1 MNKIFKL
8 ITSISFLFFSI
19 NAALSEENFFNE
31 ALKMYQNEKYEDARF
46 MLERNIVFNPKDA
59 KSYLYLAKIYNHEED
74 QNKEE
79 YNLET
84 TLLIEP
90 NNEEAILMLMKI
102 ALKKSNYSKVN
113 DLSQTFIKVCKKLC
127 DENNEIQK
135 SLKNIEPATMSLD
148 QNLNKILIIDFGSQF
163 TQLIARRI
171 RELGVFSEIVS
182 HKKIKIKHIDKS
194 IKGII
199 LSGGPLNV
207 YEINKYSFDKKI
219 INLSIP
225 ILGICFGHQILSKLN
240 GGRVKQSK
248 HREFGLANIY
258 KKNESLLIKNF
269 FNKQKSKKVWMSHA
283 DQVSKLP
290 KNFKVIASS
299 TNSKFAIVENKL
311 NKFYGIQFHPE
322 VTHTENGKK
331 LISNFI
337 FLICKIKRNWS
348 SKDQKIQLIKEVKDQ
363 VGSEKV
369 ICALSGGVDSSVVA
383 QLLNKAIGKKLYCIF
398 VNTGLLRKNEEV
410 QVVQTFKKRLKI
422 NLIYV
427 NAEKEFLKKLHNV
440 SDPEKKRKIIGNLF
454 IKIFERYAKKIKN
467 VKFLAQGTLYPDLI
481 ESRSVTGSQT
491 SKIKSHHNVGGL
503 PKKMK
508 LKLVEPLKFLF
519 KDEVRKLGLELNLNK
534 DIISRHPFPGP
545 GLAIRMPGL
554 ITNEKIKILKEADY
568 YFIQALR
575 DHGLYHKIWQAY
587 AALLPVKTVGVMGD
601 NRTYEYLCL
610 LRAIT
615 SEDGMTADF
624 YEFKKSFMETISNK
638 IVNSI
643 RGINRV
649 VYDITSKPPSTIE
662 LE

>member
-1 MNKIFKL
+1 
-8 ITSISFLFFSI
+8 
-19 NAALSEENFFNE
+19 
-31 ALKMYQNEKYEDARF
+31 
-46 MLERNIVFNPKDA
+46 
-59 KSYLYLAKIYNHEED
+59 
-74 QNKEE
+74 
-79 YNLET
+79 
-84 TLLIEP
+84 
-90 NNEEAILMLMKI
+90 
-102 ALKKSNYSKVN
+102 
-113 DLSQTFIKVCKKLC
+113 
-127 DENNEIQK
+127 
-135 SLKNIEPATMSLD
+135 MSLD
-148 QNLNKILIIDFGSQF
+148 KNLNKILIIDFGSQF

-171 RELGVFSEIVS
+171 RESGVYSEIIS
-182 HKKIKIKHIDKS
+182 HKKVKNKNIDNS

-207 YEINKYSFDKKI
+207 YQINKYSFDKRI
-219 INLSIP
+219 IENQIP

-248 HREFGLANIY
+248 YREFGLANIR
-258 KKNESLLIKNF
+258 KKRESILTKNF
-269 FNKQKSKKVWMSHA
+269 FNKKNINKVWMSHA

-290 KNFKVIASS
+290 KNFNVIASS
-299 TNSKFAIVENKL
+299 QNSKFAIIENKKK
-311 NKFYGIQFHPE
+311 NFYGVQFHPE

-331 LISNFI
+331 LINNFI

-348 SKDQKIQLIKEVKDQ
+348 SKDQKIKLIKDVQ
-363 VGSEKV
+363 NLVGKNKV

-383 QLLNKAIGKKLYCIF
+383 QLLNKAIGKKLFCIF
-398 VNTGLLRKNEEV
+398 VNTGLLRKNEEI
-410 QVVQTFKKRLKI
+410 QVVKTFKKKLKI

-427 NAEKEFLKKLHNV
+427 NAENEFLRKLNNV

-454 IKIFERYAKKIKN
+454 IKIFERYAKRIKN

-481 ESRSVTGSQT
+481 ESKSVTGSQT

-519 KDEVRKLGLELNLNK
+519 KDEVRKLGLELKLSK
-534 DIISRHPFPGP
+534 EIISRHPFPGP
-545 GLAIRMPGL
+545 GLAIRMPGI
-554 ITNEKIKILKEADY
+554 ITKEKIKILKEADN

-575 DHGLYHKIWQAY
+575 DHNLYNKIWQAY

-624 YEFKKSFMETISNK
+624 YDFKKSFIQMISNK

-643 RGINRV
+643 RGVNRV
-649 VYDITSKPPSTIE
+649 VYDVTSKPPSTIE

>member
-1 MNKIFKL
+1 MN
-8 ITSISFLFFSI
+8 
-19 NAALSEENFFNE
+19 
-31 ALKMYQNEKYEDARF
+31 
-46 MLERNIVFNPKDA
+46 
-59 KSYLYLAKIYNHEED
+59 
-74 QNKEE
+74 
-79 YNLET
+79 
-84 TLLIEP
+84 
-90 NNEEAILMLMKI
+90 
-102 ALKKSNYSKVN
+102 
-113 DLSQTFIKVCKKLC
+113 
-127 DENNEIQK
+127 
-135 SLKNIEPATMSLD
+135 LD

-171 RELGVFSEIVS
+171 RELGVFSDIIS
-182 HKKIKIKHIDKS
+182 HKKIKIKDVNES
-194 IKGII
+194 VKGII

-207 YEINKYSFDKKI
+207 YQINKYSFDKKI
-219 INLSIP
+219 LELNIP
-225 ILGICFGHQILSKLN
+225 VLGICFGHQILSKLN

-248 HREFGLANIY
+248 HREFGLANVF
-258 KKNESLLIKNF
+258 KKNSSLLTNNF
-269 FNKQKSKKVWMSHA
+269 FGQKKSKQVWMSHA

-290 KNFKVIASS
+290 NNFKVIASS
-299 TNSKFAIVENKL
+299 SNSKFAIVENKKK
-311 NKFYGIQFHPE
+311 NFYGVQFHPE

-337 FLICKIKRNWS
+337 FLICKIKKNWS
-348 SKDQKIQLIKEVKDQ
+348 SKDQKKQLIHDVRKQ
-363 VGSEKV
+363 VGNNKV

-398 VNTGLLRKNEEV
+398 VNTGLLRKNEET
-410 QVVQTFKKRLKI
+410 QVVETFKRRLKI

-427 NAEKEFLKKLHNV
+427 NAEKEFLSKLKNV

-481 ESRSVTGSQT
+481 ESKSVTGSQT

-503 PKKMK
+503 PKKMN

-519 KDEVRKLGLELNLNK
+519 KDEVRKLGLELNLSK
-534 DIISRHPFPGP
+534 EIISRHPFPGP
-545 GLAIRMPGL
+545 GLAIRMPGI
-554 ITNEKIKILKEADY
+554 ITKEKIKILKEADN
-568 YFIQALR
+568 YFIQALK
-575 DHGLYHKIWQAY
+575 DDGLYHKIWQAY

-601 NRTYEYLCL
+601 NRTYEHLCL

-624 YEFKKSFMETISNK
+624 YEFKKSFMQKISNK

-643 RGINRV
+643 IGINRV
-649 VYDITSKPPSTIE
+649 VYDVTSKPPSTIE

>member
-1 MNKIFKL
+1 
-8 ITSISFLFFSI
+8 
-19 NAALSEENFFNE
+19 
-31 ALKMYQNEKYEDARF
+31 
-46 MLERNIVFNPKDA
+46 
-59 KSYLYLAKIYNHEED
+59 
-74 QNKEE
+74 
-79 YNLET
+79 
-84 TLLIEP
+84 
-90 NNEEAILMLMKI
+90 
-102 ALKKSNYSKVN
+102 
-113 DLSQTFIKVCKKLC
+113 
-127 DENNEIQK
+127 
-135 SLKNIEPATMSLD
+135 MSLD
-148 QNLNKILIIDFGSQF
+148 QKINKILIIDFGSQF

-171 RELGVFSEIVS
+171 RELGVFSEIIS
-182 HKKIKIKHIDKS
+182 HKKIKIKNVDNTV
-194 IKGII
+194 KGIV

-207 YEINKYSFDKKI
+207 YQINKYSFDKKI
-219 INLSIP
+219 INLNVP

-240 GGRVKQSK
+240 GGKVKQSK

-258 KKNESLLIKNF
+258 KKKDSLLTNNFYIKN
-269 FNKQKSKKVWMSHA
+269 KIKKVWMSHA

-290 KNFKVIASS
+290 KDFKVIASS
-299 TNSKFAIVENKL
+299 TNSKFAIVENKVK
-311 NKFYGIQFHPE
+311 KFYGVQFHPE

-348 SKDQKIQLIKEVKDQ
+348 SKDQKNQLIQDVKVQ
-363 VGSEKV
+363 VGSNKV

-398 VNTGLLRKNEEV
+398 VNTGLLRKNEEI
-410 QVVQTFKKRLKI
+410 QVVQTFKKRLKM

-427 NAEKEFLKKLHNV
+427 NAEKEFLKKLKNI
-440 SDPEKKRKIIGNLF
+440 SNPEKKRKIIGNLF

-467 VKFLAQGTLYPDLI
+467 VKYLAQGTLYPDLI
-481 ESRSVTGSQT
+481 ESKSVTGSQT

-503 PKKMK
+503 PKRMK

-519 KDEVRKLGLELNLNK
+519 KDEVRKLGLELNLSK

-568 YFIQALR
+568 YFIQALK

-624 YEFKKSFMETISNK
+624 YEFNKSFMETISNK
-638 IVNSI
+638 LVNSI

-649 VYDITSKPPSTIE
+649 VYDVTSKPPSTIE

>member
-1 MNKIFKL
+1 
-8 ITSISFLFFSI
+8 
-19 NAALSEENFFNE
+19 
-31 ALKMYQNEKYEDARF
+31 
-46 MLERNIVFNPKDA
+46 
-59 KSYLYLAKIYNHEED
+59 
-74 QNKEE
+74 
-79 YNLET
+79 
-84 TLLIEP
+84 
-90 NNEEAILMLMKI
+90 
-102 ALKKSNYSKVN
+102 
-113 DLSQTFIKVCKKLC
+113 
-127 DENNEIQK
+127 
-135 SLKNIEPATMSLD
+135 MSLD
-148 QNLNKILIIDFGSQF
+148 QNLDKVVIIDFGSQF

-182 HKKIKIKHIDKS
+182 HKKIKTSGINQS
-194 IKGII
+194 VRGII

-207 YEINKYSFDKKI
+207 YQINKYSFDKKI
-219 INLSIP
+219 LELNIP

-240 GGRVKQSK
+240 GGSVRQSK
-248 HREFGLANIY
+248 HREFGLANIF
-258 KKNESLLIKNF
+258 KKRDSLLTKNF
-269 FNKQKSKKVWMSHA
+269 YGVKKTKEVWMSHA

-290 KNFKVIASS
+290 KNFQVIASS
-299 TNSKFAIVENKL
+299 TNSKYAIVENKL
-311 NKFYGIQFHPE
+311 KKYYGVQFHPE

-331 LISNFI
+331 LISNFV
-337 FLICKIKRNWS
+337 FLICKIKKNWS
-348 SKDQKIQLIKEVKDQ
+348 SKDQKIKLINEVRDQ
-363 VGSEKV
+363 VGSHKV

-398 VNTGLLRKNEEV
+398 VNTGLLRKDEET
-410 QVVQTFKKRLKI
+410 QVVQTFKKRLKM

-427 NAEKEFLKKLHNV
+427 NAENEFLGKLKNV
-440 SDPEKKRKIIGNLF
+440 PDPEKKRKIIGNLF
-454 IKIFERYAKKIKN
+454 IKIFERYAKKIKD

-481 ESRSVTGSQT
+481 ESKSVTGSQT

-503 PKKMK
+503 PKKMN

-519 KDEVRKLGLELNLNK
+519 KDEVRKLGLELKLSK
-534 DIISRHPFPGP
+534 EIISRHPFPGP
-545 GLAIRMPGL
+545 GLAIRMPGN

-568 YFIQALR
+568 YFIQALK

-624 YEFKKSFMETISNK
+624 FEFRKSFMQTISNK

-649 VYDITSKPPSTIE
+649 VYDVTSKPPSTIE

>member
-1 MNKIFKL
+1 
-8 ITSISFLFFSI
+8 
-19 NAALSEENFFNE
+19 
-31 ALKMYQNEKYEDARF
+31 
-46 MLERNIVFNPKDA
+46 
-59 KSYLYLAKIYNHEED
+59 
-74 QNKEE
+74 
-79 YNLET
+79 
-84 TLLIEP
+84 
-90 NNEEAILMLMKI
+90 
-102 ALKKSNYSKVN
+102 
-113 DLSQTFIKVCKKLC
+113 
-127 DENNEIQK
+127 
-135 SLKNIEPATMSLD
+135 MSLD
-148 QNLNKILIIDFGSQF
+148 RSLSKILIIDFGSQF

-182 HKKIKIKHIDKS
+182 HKKIKNKNINSS

-207 YEINKYSFDKKI
+207 YEINKYTFDKKI
-219 INLSIP
+219 IENEKP
-225 ILGICFGHQILSKLN
+225 ILGICFGHQILSKIN
-240 GGRVKQSK
+240 GGKVKQSK

-258 KKNESLLIKNF
+258 KKKDSLLTKNF
-269 FNKQKSKKVWMSHA
+269 FKNKKTIKAWMSHA

-290 KNFKVIASS
+290 KNFSVVASS
-299 TNSKFAIVENKL
+299 QNSKFAIIENKL
-311 NKFYGIQFHPE
+311 KRFYGVQFHPE

-337 FLICKIKRNWS
+337 FSICKLKKNWS
-348 SKDQKIQLIKEVKDQ
+348 SKDQKNRLIKDVKKH
-363 VGSEKV
+363 VGQNKV

-398 VNTGLLRKNEEV
+398 VNTGLLRKNEEK
-410 QVVQTFKKRLKI
+410 QVVETFRKKLKI

-427 NAEKEFLKKLHNV
+427 NAEKEFLKKLTNV
-440 SDPEKKRKIIGNLF
+440 SNPEKKRKIIGNLF
-454 IKIFERYAKKIKN
+454 IKIFERYAKKIKD

-481 ESRSVTGSQT
+481 ESKSVTGSQT

-519 KDEVRKLGLELNLNK
+519 KDEVRKLGLELNLSK
-534 DIISRHPFPGP
+534 EIISRHPFPGP
-545 GLAIRMPGL
+545 GLAIRMPGI
-554 ITNEKIKILKEADY
+554 ITREKINILKEADY
-568 YFIQALR
+568 YFIQALK
-575 DHGLYHKIWQAY
+575 DHGLYHQIWQAY

-610 LRAIT
+610 LRAVT

-624 YEFKKSFMETISNK
+624 FEFKKSFSQMISNK

>member
-1 MNKIFKL
+1 
-8 ITSISFLFFSI
+8 
-19 NAALSEENFFNE
+19 
-31 ALKMYQNEKYEDARF
+31 
-46 MLERNIVFNPKDA
+46 
-59 KSYLYLAKIYNHEED
+59 
-74 QNKEE
+74 
-79 YNLET
+79 
-84 TLLIEP
+84 
-90 NNEEAILMLMKI
+90 
-102 ALKKSNYSKVN
+102 
-113 DLSQTFIKVCKKLC
+113 
-127 DENNEIQK
+127 
-135 SLKNIEPATMSLD
+135 MSLD
-148 QNLNKILIIDFGSQF
+148 KNLNKILIIDFGSQF

-171 RELGVFSEIVS
+171 RELGVFSEIIS
-182 HKKIKIKHIDKS
+182 HKKIKNKDINES

-207 YEINKYSFDKKI
+207 YQINRYTFDKKI
-219 INLSIP
+219 IENGVP
-225 ILGICFGHQILSKLN
+225 ILGICFGHQILSKL
-240 GGRVKQSK
+240 GGGKVKQSK
-248 HREFGLANIY
+248 HREFGLVDIK
-258 KKNESLLIKNF
+258 KKNNSILTRNF
-269 FNKQKSKKVWMSHA
+269 FDKQNKNRVWMSHA

-299 TNSKFAIVENKL
+299 NNSKFAIIENKKK
-311 NKFYGIQFHPE
+311 NFYGVQFHPE

-331 LISNFI
+331 LIKNFV
-337 FLICKIKRNWS
+337 FLICKIKKNWS
-348 SKDQKIQLIKEVKDQ
+348 PKDQKIKLIKEVQ
-363 VGSEKV
+363 EIAGTNKV

-383 QLLNKAIGKKLYCIF
+383 QLLNKAIGKKLFCVF
-398 VNTGLLRKNEEV
+398 VNTGLLRKNEEI
-410 QVVQTFKKRLKI
+410 QVVKTFKKKLKI

-427 NAEKEFLKKLHNV
+427 NAEKEFLRKLHNV

-481 ESRSVTGSQT
+481 ESKSVTGSQT

-508 LKLVEPLKFLF
+508 LKLIEPLKFLF
-519 KDEVRKLGLELNLNK
+519 KDEVRKLGLELNLSK
-534 DIISRHPFPGP
+534 EIISRHPFPGP
-545 GLAIRMPGL
+545 GLAIRMPGI
-554 ITNEKIKILKEADY
+554 ITKEKIKILKEADN
-568 YFIQALR
+568 YFIQALK
-575 DHGLYHKIWQAY
+575 DHNLYDKIWQAY

-624 YEFKKSFMETISNK
+624 FDFKKTFIQKISNK

-649 VYDITSKPPSTIE
+649 VYDVTSKPPSTIE